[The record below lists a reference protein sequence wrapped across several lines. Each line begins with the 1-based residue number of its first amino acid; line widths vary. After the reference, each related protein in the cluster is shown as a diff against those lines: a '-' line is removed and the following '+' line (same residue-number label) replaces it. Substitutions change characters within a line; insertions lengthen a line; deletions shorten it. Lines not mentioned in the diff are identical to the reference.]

1 MKKKQTC
8 KKVVNSDKS
17 GIVASINS
25 SVKLAKTKDRDSTSY
40 NRVTKFS
47 SDCVKNVCHLK
58 KWTSVDVYRM
68 VDGLILNQVT
78 IQDTEKL
85 QLDKTCFLYPNI
97 RHELKTKWTRW
108 LELNCS
114 CRLWSQYF
122 LPVWWRVIFLFFY
135 PFSSEGRIVDK
146 TIYTEAMFKYKK
158 WLYGNLKIRSE
169 ATTLTRLEVRQR
181 VLNLLRVLLTV
192 LNAYLLFPSFLSLN
206 EAERVDNAKDF
217 FYN

>member
-47 SDCVKNVCHLK
+47 ADCVKNVCHLK

-85 QLDKTCFLYPNI
+85 QLDNACFLLSKYPTWIENKMNSMT
-97 RHELKTKWTRW
+97 RTELFLQTLVSIFSPGMVK
-108 LELNCS
+108 S
-114 CRLWSQYF
+114 YF
-122 LPVWWRVIFLFFY
+122 PFLL
-135 PFSSEGRIVDK
+135 SV
-146 TIYTEAMFKYKK
+146 
-158 WLYGNLKIRSE
+158 
-169 ATTLTRLEVRQR
+169 
-181 VLNLLRVLLTV
+181 
-192 LNAYLLFPSFLSLN
+192 FLSGQN
-206 EAERVDNAKDF
+206 CGQNNIHWSNV
-217 FYN
+217 